1 MFENRRW
8 LVIPTSVTG
17 SINFNE
23 VLQTSSDTLR
33 LSLDGSKTFV
43 KYDVRVVEETYTETF
58 QDPET
63 GEDVVHTIEQGVYG
77 RPSIYSDTYT
87 EYTYSEILELLSGEE
102 WTNNDLEL

>member
-8 LVIPTSVTG
+8 LVLPTSITG

-23 VLQTSSDTLR
+23 VLQNSADTLR
-33 LSLDGSKTFV
+33 LSLNGSKTFV

-58 QDPET
+58 QNPET
-63 GEDVVHTIEQGVYG
+63 GEDTTHTIEQGVYG
-77 RPSIYSDTYT
+77 RPSIYSSDYI

-102 WTNNDLEL
+102 WTNNDLEP